1 MVQMACQVYLAR
13 QELKV
18 ILVIKALQEEM
29 EEMAKTEREDLR
41 VILDNL
47 DLLVIRA
54 AKVEME

>member
-29 EEMAKTEREDLR
+29 DEMAKTEREDLR

-47 DLLVIRA
+47 DLLVILA
-54 AKVEME
+54 AKAETE

>member
-1 MVQMACQVYLAR
+1 MVQMACLVYLAR
-13 QELKV
+13 QGLKV
-18 ILVIKALQEEM
+18 ILAIKVLQAEM
-29 EEMAKTEREDLR
+29 EEMVKTEKEDLR

>member
-1 MVQMACQVYLAR
+1 MEQMVCQVYLAR

-47 DLLVIRA
+47 DLLVILA
-54 AKVEME
+54 AKAETE

>member
-1 MVQMACQVYLAR
+1 MVQMACLVYLAR
-13 QELKV
+13 QVLKV
-18 ILVIKALQEEM
+18 ILAIKVLQAEM
-29 EEMAKTEREDLR
+29 EEMVKTEKEDLR

>member
-47 DLLVIRA
+47 DLLVILA
-54 AKVEME
+54 AKAETE

>member
-1 MVQMACQVYLAR
+1 MVQMACLVYQAR
-13 QELKV
+13 QGLKV
-18 ILVIKALQEEM
+18 ILAIKVLQAEM
-29 EEMAKTEREDLR
+29 EEMVKTEKEDLR

>member
-13 QELKV
+13 QERKV

-29 EEMAKTEREDLR
+29 DEMAKTEREDLR

-47 DLLVIRA
+47 DLLVILA
-54 AKVEME
+54 AKAETE

>member
-1 MVQMACQVYLAR
+1 MVQMACLVYLAR
-13 QELKV
+13 QGLKV
-18 ILVIKALQEEM
+18 ILAIKVLQAEM
-29 EEMAKTEREDLR
+29 EEMAKTEKEDLR

>member
-1 MVQMACQVYLAR
+1 MVQMACLVYLAR
-13 QELKV
+13 QGLKV
-18 ILVIKALQEEM
+18 ILAIKVLQAEM
-29 EEMAKTEREDLR
+29 EEMVKMEKEDLR